1 MDYLQEYLSLVQ
13 SLKNYHAPVMELHL
27 EVPKISDW
35 NKNLSIENRPP
46 INTIEE
52 PSTLKKS
59 VMQIDQ
65 SSKEPMKISNAP
77 SISDNPFHTII
88 KQALPKHIFYE
99 YPPIEIS
106 HTKQLPSYELPN
118 VPLFFYG
125 KNTSDQKFLHN
136 LMAAIHNTFGVSSAL
151 IDGREIEECNL
162 WRSVTSMSHLYC
174 IIVYD
179 TWIANSPHGRCWYR
193 AQTNTNNCFL
203 GTIPLIALSSK
214 EDWYRDIEN
223 KKVLWNQL
231 CRILKKPFRKTI
243 VK

>member
-13 SLKNYHAPVMELHL
+13 SLKSYHAPVMELHL
-27 EVPKISDW
+27 EVPKISHSI
-35 NKNLSIENRPP
+35 KNLSIENRPSM
-46 INTIEE
+46 NRVEE
-52 PSTLKKS
+52 TPTLKKS
-59 VMQIDQ
+59 VTQIDQ
-65 SSKEPMKISNAP
+65 NSKEPIKISNAP
-77 SISDNPFHTII
+77 SVLENPFYTII

-125 KNTSDQKFLHN
+125 ENSSDQKFLDN
-136 LMAAIHNTFGVSSAL
+136 LITAIHNKFGVSAAL
-151 IDGREIEECNL
+151 IDPREIEEYNL
-162 WRSVTSMSHLYC
+162 WRSVTSMSHLHC

-193 AQTNTNNCFL
+193 AETNTNNCFL
-203 GTIPLIALSSK
+203 GTIPLIPLSSK
-214 EDWYRDIEN
+214 ENWYRDIEN

-231 CRILKKPFRKTI
+231 CRILKKPFRKAI
-243 VK
+243 VQ